1 MNSDGLLIAKSTE
14 EHLLLPHMANR
25 HGLISGATGTGKTV
39 SLQLLAEHFSHIG
52 VPVFLADVKG
62 DLSGI
67 GVSGT
72 LTSKLT
78 DRLNRLKLDTP
89 AFEGCPVEFWDI
101 YGKSGHPVRTT
112 ISEMG
117 AILLSRLLNL
127 NETQSSVLTMIFKI
141 ADDNGLLLLD
151 LKDLKSMVQFVGDN
165 AREFT
170 TQYGNVSAAS
180 IGAIQRALL
189 EIESSGGDIFFGEPA
204 LNLDDFMQTDRMGR
218 GIINILAA
226 DQLILSPKIYTT
238 FLLWLL
244 SELFERLPEAGDLP
258 KPKLVF
264 FFDEAHL
271 LFKDTSPVLQE
282 KIEQVVRLIRSKGVG
297 VFFVTQSPLDIPD
310 AVLGQLGNRIQHALR
325 AFTPKDQKVVRA
337 AAQTFRANP
346 DLDVERV
353 LTELEVGEAL
363 VSFLDPKGAPSVVH
377 RAHIAAPRSQIGPI
391 PVDTRASIV
400 RGSPLNRYY
409 SASVDRESAYEV
421 LKARAEQQAREEM
434 ATQQSM
440 RTQAQVPQQPRI
452 SQPRPSQ
459 RQGVMEAFVKSAV
472 RTAGNQIGRSLIRG
486 ILGSLLGGGRRR

>member
-1 MNSDGLLIAKSTE
+1 MNSEGLLVAKSTDD
-14 EHLLLPHMANR
+14 LVILPRMANR
-25 HGLISGATGTGKTV
+25 HGLVSGATGTGKTV
-39 SLQLLAEHFSHIG
+39 TLQVLAEHFSHIG

-67 GVSGT
+67 SVSGA
-72 LTSKLT
+72 LTPRLT
-78 DRLNRLKLDTP
+78 DRLDRLKMDTP
-89 AFEGCPVEFWDI
+89 VFEGCPTEFWDI
-101 YGKSGHPVRTT
+101 FGKSGHPVRTT

-117 AILLSRLLNL
+117 STLLGRLLNL
-127 NETQSSVLTMIFKI
+127 NETQSGVLTMIFKI

-151 LKDLKSMVQFVGDN
+151 LKDFKSMVQFVGDN

-189 EIESSGGDIFFGEPA
+189 ELDTQGGGIFFGEPA
-204 LNLDDFMQTDRMGR
+204 LNLDDFMQTDRSGK
-218 GIINILAA
+218 GVINILAA
-226 DQLILSPKIYTT
+226 DQLIQTPKVYST
-238 FLLWLL
+238 FLLWML

-271 LFKDTSPVLQE
+271 LFKDTPPALQE

-297 VFFVTQSPLDIPD
+297 VYFVTQSPLDIPD

-337 AAQTFRANP
+337 AAETFRANP
-346 DLDVERV
+346 GLDVESV

-363 VSFLDPKGAPSVVH
+363 VSFLDSKGAPSVVN
-377 RAHIAAPRSQIGPI
+377 RAHVIAPRSQIGPI
-391 PVDTRASIV
+391 PVDTRVNII
-400 RGSPLNRYY
+400 RNSPLNRYY
-409 SASVDRESAYEV
+409 SAAIDRESAFEV
-421 LKARAEQQAREEM
+421 LKARAER
-434 ATQQSM
+434 QSQELTPAERPNSM
-440 RTQAQVPQQPRI
+440 PSPTPAPRMN
-452 SQPRPSQ
+452 QPRPSQ
-459 RQGVMEAFVKSAV
+459 RQSVMEAFVKSAV
-472 RTAGNQIGRSLIRG
+472 RTAGNQIGRQLIRG